1 MLYDLDITD
10 RRLYDYLAEQNEQEA
25 DEEEYSE
32 FYDVDSAWKE
42 EVERWRD

>member
-1 MLYDLDITD
+1 MDDIKD
-10 RRLYDYLAEQNEQEA
+10 SRLYEWLEA
-25 DEEEYSE
+25 DDEYEPDEEEYSE